1 MPAVELG
8 QIETAPEPQPE
19 PAQPEPEP
27 EPEQEPEAEPVE
39 HPRSVLDAIAALV
52 RGEPLPEGLHR
63 VAMEAVVRDDWCD
76 PKAKQLRV
84 AMPGE
89 ALLVL
94 ERRVTPAGRIRVRL
108 ASGGWASLVASDGTV
123 LLEEISSPLAFY
135 RTPECNDDAPLP
147 SASSLTHGKRYYL
160 KLGLRVVRTQDEVLL
175 LIADGSEPLEV
186 NFCADTEESVRD
198 DAWRLERRQE
208 RGPGD
213 DATIGRVS
221 GVAKLRGLGV
231 QAAGAVSRIAFDRRS
246 ESENAISTVS
256 RLDQLL
262 EYDAAAASSAHRVSP
277 RHVAATP
284 EEQAAAGGVLN
295 TSVYVTHRPS
305 VVTRMLLASNV
316 DLVDKTSLA
325 AAAEITEQQHA
336 MVGASGGGMSGF
348 G

>member
-1 MPAVELG
+1 MMSAGVQAALG
-8 QIETAPEPQPE
+8 QLETSPEPQPQ
-19 PAQPEPEP
+19 PAAQLEPEP
-27 EPEQEPEAEPVE
+27 EEEPVE

-52 RGEPLPEGLHR
+52 RGEALPEGLHR

-76 PKAKQLRV
+76 PKATQLRV

-89 ALLVL
+89 AVLVV

-135 RTPECNDDAPLP
+135 RTPEFNDDEPLP

-160 KLGLRVVRTQDEVLL
+160 TSGLRVVRTQDEVLL

-198 DAWRLERRQE
+198 DAWSLERRQE
-208 RGPGD
+208 RGAGD
-213 DATIGRVS
+213 DGTIGRVS
-221 GVAKLRGLGV
+221 GVARLRGLGV
-231 QAAGAVSRIAFDRRS
+231 QAAGAVSRIAFDRRI
-246 ESENAISTVS
+246 EGENAISTVS

-262 EYDAAAASSAHRVSP
+262 EYDAAAASLARGVSP
-277 RHVAATP
+277 SHVATP
-284 EEQAAAGGVLN
+284 EEQAAAGAVLN
-295 TSVYVTHRPS
+295 TSVYVAHRPS

-325 AAAEITEQQHA
+325 AASEITEQQHT
-336 MVGASGGGMSGF
+336 MVGASGAGMGGF